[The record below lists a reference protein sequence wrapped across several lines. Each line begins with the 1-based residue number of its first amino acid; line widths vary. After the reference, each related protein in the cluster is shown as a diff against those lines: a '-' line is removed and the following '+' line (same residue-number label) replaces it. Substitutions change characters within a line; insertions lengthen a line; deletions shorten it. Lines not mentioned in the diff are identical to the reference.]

1 VSEIKEGRLATSHE
15 GRTDTRLTA
24 KERRPL
30 LEINDP
36 SPVVHV
42 STVWRTASQAA
53 TIGIFVILLIAALD
67 MSRALFLPATSAFVI
82 GMMLGPLSARAKA
95 YGIPSVISA
104 IVLWLAVI
112 GVFYGVI
119 ALLAAP
125 AMDWIKQAPEIGRNI
140 KEKLEVFNQPLASLK
155 DLRNAILP
163 DSGKSSFGFD
173 IANVV
178 QPMLIVVTP
187 AIGQIFIFFGTL
199 FFFLLGRA
207 RLRHVLIA
215 FFENRDSRLR
225 TLKILND
232 IEHNLTNYLSV
243 VAVINLCVGIAA
255 TVIAY
260 FVGLPNAIAWGVLVF
275 ILNFIPYIGAL
286 MMEGVLLAVGLVT
299 FPTLT
304 QALIA
309 PLLYLGFS
317 TLEGHF
323 ITPSI
328 MGRRLTLNPLTV
340 FLALIFWTW
349 LWGPMGAFLAVPLLI
364 VALVATT
371 HLFPQ
376 DEPTLPG

>member
-1 VSEIKEGRLATSHE
+1 MSEIKEGRPAVSRE
-15 GRTDTRLTA
+15 SRADTRQTA

-36 SPVVHV
+36 LPVAHV

-67 MSRALFLPATSAFVI
+67 IARALLLPATSAFVI

-95 YGIPSVISA
+95 YGIPSVITA

-112 GVFYGVI
+112 GVFYGLI

-140 KEKLEVFNQPLASLK
+140 KEKLEVFDQPLASLK

-163 DSGKSSFGFD
+163 DSSKSSFGFD

-255 TVIAY
+255 TLIAY
-260 FVGLPNAIAWGVLVF
+260 FVGLPNAIAWGGLAF

-364 VALVATT
+364 VALVATS

>member
-1 VSEIKEGRLATSHE
+1 VSEIKEGRPAARES
-15 GRTDTRLTA
+15 RADTRQFA
-24 KERRPL
+24 RERRPL

-36 SPVVHV
+36 SPVAHV

-53 TIGIFVILLIAALD
+53 TIGIFVILLIAGLD
-67 MSRALFLPATSAFVI
+67 IARALLLPATSAFVV

-95 YGIPSVISA
+95 YGIPSVITA

-125 AMDWIKQAPEIGRNI
+125 AMDWIKQAPDIGRNI
-140 KEKLEVFNQPLASLK
+140 KEKLQVFDQPLASLK

-163 DSGKSSFGFD
+163 DTGNSSFGFD

-178 QPMLIVVTP
+178 QPMLIIVTP
-187 AIGQIFIFFGTL
+187 AIGQIFVFFGTL

-243 VAVINLCVGIAA
+243 VALINLCVGIAA
-255 TVIAY
+255 TLITY
-260 FVGLPNAIAWGVLVF
+260 FVGLPNAIAWGVLAF

-304 QALIA
+304 HALIA